1 MKTLKITIDTR
12 CCDEKRISV
21 EEFQKKIHNELQQ
34 YKIEFLYSKS
44 PLDSFC
50 ECGHIN
56 IGFVNIQKKEQD
68 NIIKI
73 LENIY
78 SSGIAS
84 I

>member
-12 CCDEKRISV
+12 CCNEKRISI
-21 EEFQKKIHNELQQ
+21 EEFQKKIYNELQQ
-34 YKIEFLYSKS
+34 YEIEFSYNKS

-78 SSGIAS
+78 NSEITS

>member
-1 MKTLKITIDTR
+1 VKTLKITIDTR